1 MKGDGIQLFSYLEGP
16 SHRYIIPVYQR
27 RYDWKIENCKQLYN
41 DLLRLSRTKE
51 GNHFF
56 GSIVSDVVGA
66 GSTTEYHIID
76 GQQRLTTVTLL
87 LLAIAK
93 LVEKGEVESKETD
106 LNDQIMERFIISK
119 WAKEGDRIKLIPV
132 KRDRKA
138 LHSLIFDEEDEY
150 IENSNLTINYKYFYE
165 RLKKDSH
172 HIDEIYSAILRLQVI
187 SITLEKGDDAQLI
200 FESLNSTGLALSEG
214 DKIRNFI
221 LMNLPLDEQNKYFE
235 KYWIKIED
243 LTNKK
248 IDNFVRNYLSIKT
261 SSAPTMAKVYFEFKE
276 CVNRHND
283 SLEELLED
291 MLRYSKFY
299 KKLLDGESGFNNKD
313 LDASMFNL
321 KKMEITVTEPFLMEV
336 FSLYDDEKLSL
347 DDLIGIY
354 KTIEAYLFR
363 RNICSVGTNALNK
376 IFLNLNKDIIRYD
389 GSTDNYV
396 DKLKY
401 NLINKRDS
409 GRFPKDEEFYENL
422 NNKEIYLMRG
432 RFKNY
437 LFNKIENYNT
447 IETKDIY
454 NHLDDGTYS
463 IEHIMPQKLN
473 NDWFEEL
480 GDNAEEIHEKWI
492 HKLGNLTITGYNS
505 DMGNSSFEKKRDGKH
520 GFKKSGIRMNQD
532 LALLDFWGEEEI
544 EKRQRDL
551 LDLSLYEI
559 WKYPT
564 TNFELER
571 EDLEYISLADDN
583 YDLKGKKILK
593 INFRGE
599 ESSFNN
605 WAEAFTFIIKT
616 LHEEDKSQ
624 LINLVREEPKD
635 VLGLNFF
642 TSSNDLRSFEKIDED
657 IFVSTNNN
665 TNTKIKIL
673 SELFELFE
681 ENPDNLIFYFEDSEN
696 FDRAPENIKE
706 EYWNYAIPIIKEAN
720 FDNNTFRNVNGT
732 KNSWVSGSI
741 GINRF
746 YISCYYYMK
755 SVKVS
760 MTLNKPDKEVN
771 KAAFD
776 YLYKNKEIIE
786 NNLGLKLYWNR
797 LDDNKMSTIDVAIE
811 NINSR
816 DKSNWEKIAKFHA
829 EMSDAFYKEFVPRL
843 RDFKNE
849 YDK

>member
-1 MKGDGIQLFSYLEGP
+1 MKGDGIQLYSYMEG
-16 SHRYIIPVYQR
+16 SNNRYVIPVYQR

-41 DLLRLSRTKE
+41 DLLRLTDDKE

-87 LLAIAK
+87 LLAIDK
-93 LVEKGEVESKETD
+93 LVEKGEVYSNEMD
-106 LNDQIMERFIISK
+106 LSNQIMERFIISK
-119 WAKEGDRIKLIPV
+119 WAKEDDRIKLIPV
-132 KRDRKA
+132 KRDRQA
-138 LHSLIFDEEDEY
+138 LHSLIFGEEDEY
-150 IENSNLTINYKYFYE
+150 VENSNLTINFKYFYE
-165 RLKKDSH
+165 RLRKDSDL
-172 HIDEIYSAILRLQVI
+172 IDEIYSAIQRLQVI

-243 LTNKK
+243 LTNKR

-261 SSAPTMAKVYFEFKE
+261 FSTPTMAKVYFEFKE
-276 CVNRHND
+276 YVNKHND
-283 SLEELLED
+283 SLEKLLED

-299 KKLLDGESGFNNKD
+299 KKLLDGESGFNNRD
-313 LDASMFNL
+313 LDSAMFNFM
-321 KKMEITVTEPFLMEV
+321 KMDRTVTEPFFMEI
-336 FSLYDDEKLSL
+336 FSLQDEGKLNL

-354 KTIEAYLFR
+354 EIIESYLFR
-363 RNICSVGTNALNK
+363 RNICGVGTNALNK

-389 GSTDNYV
+389 GSTDKYV
-396 DKLKY
+396 EKLKY

-432 RFKNY
+432 GFKNY
-437 LFNKIENYNT
+437 LFNKIENYKT
-447 IETKDIY
+447 VETKDIY

-473 NDWFEEL
+473 DDWFEEL

-505 DMGNSSFEKKRDGKH
+505 DMGNSSFTKKRDGKH

-532 LALLDFWGEEEI
+532 LALLDSWGEEEI
-544 EKRQRDL
+544 EKRQKDL
-551 LDLSLYEI
+551 LNLSVYEI

-564 TNFELER
+564 TNFELQR
-571 EDLEYISLADDN
+571 EDLEYTSLADDD
-583 YDLKGKKILK
+583 YDLKGKRILK

-599 ESSFNN
+599 ESSFKN
-605 WAEAFTFIIKT
+605 WVDAFIFVIKI

-624 LINLVREEPKD
+624 LINLVREEPRD
-635 VLGLNFF
+635 ILGYSF
-642 TSSNDLRSFEKIDED
+642 SNNYNAFHNYEKIDEN

-673 SELFELFE
+673 GKLFELYDE
-681 ENPDNLIFYFEDSEN
+681 DPNNLIFYFEDSKN
-696 FDRAPENIKE
+696 FDREPENIRE
-706 EYWNYAIPIIKEAN
+706 EYWNYAIPIIREAN
-720 FDNNTFRNVNGT
+720 IDNETFMNVTRSKGSWITGT
-732 KNSWVSGSI
+732 IGTSG
-741 GINRF
+741 F

-755 SVKVS
+755 SAKVS

-776 YLYKNKEIIE
+776 YLYKNKENIE
-786 NNLGLKLYWNR
+786 NDLGLKLYWNR

-811 NINSR
+811 NINSK
-816 DKSNWEKIAKFHA
+816 DKSNWKKIAKFQA

-849 YDK
+849 YNK